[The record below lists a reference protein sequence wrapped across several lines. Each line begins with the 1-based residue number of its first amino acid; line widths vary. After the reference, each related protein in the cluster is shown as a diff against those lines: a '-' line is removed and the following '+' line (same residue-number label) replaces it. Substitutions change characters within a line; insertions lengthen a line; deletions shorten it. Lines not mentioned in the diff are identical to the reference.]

1 MSQQK
6 HSKSIQELARKWQ
19 EGTITEEEKIIFN
32 QWYHSFEDVSLEE
45 VTSENP
51 EQLKMRLYK
60 AISERE
66 HISVNGSWIFKNIRY
81 ISAVA
86 ATLFILLSIGGY
98 FFFSNTKTVQQK
110 QVAEIKTP
118 DVAPGGNKA
127 VLTLA
132 DGSEIDLNDAKNGVL
147 ASQGNLSVS
156 KDKEGQ
162 VIYQD
167 LGKGDNAQRSTV
179 YNTISTPRG
188 GQYQVNLPDGTKVW
202 LNAASTLKFP
212 LAFNKNE
219 RSVELTGEAYFEVNP
234 LKSSKSKSGK
244 VPFIVK
250 SKSQEVEVLGTHF
263 NVNAY
268 GDEVDT
274 RTTLLEGSVKV
285 VQLGSQNS
293 KLLKPG
299 QQSVVDQTITV
310 SDVDAAQAIDWQ
322 KGYFS
327 FDNESVESI
336 MRKISRWYNV
346 DVEYKDNI
354 RYRKFAG
361 RISKFENVSQILQI
375 MEKTKVIHF
384 KIEERRI
391 IVMP

>member
-1 MSQQK
+1 MSEQK
-6 HSKSIQELARKWQ
+6 YNSSIQELARKWQ
-19 EGTITEEEKIIFN
+19 EGTITEEEKLLFN
-32 QWYHSFEDVSLEE
+32 QWYHSFEDGSLEE

-51 EQLKMRLYK
+51 KHLKMRLYK

-66 HISVNGSWIFKNIRY
+66 HIPVNGSWIFKNIRY

-86 ATLFILLSIGGY
+86 ASLFLLLSIGGY
-98 FFFSNTKTVQQK
+98 FYFSDTKTVQQN
-110 QVAEIKTP
+110 QISQNKTH
-118 DVAPGGNKA
+118 DIAPGGNKA

-132 DGSEIDLNDAKNGVL
+132 DGSKIVLNDAKNGVL
-147 ASQGNLSVS
+147 ASQGNLSIS
-156 KDKEGQ
+156 KNKEGQ
-162 VIYQD
+162 VVYQVLENKNSNQKD
-167 LGKGDNAQRSTV
+167 EV
-179 YNTISTPRG
+179 YNTITTPRG
-188 GQYQVNLPDGTKVW
+188 GQYQINLPDGTKVW

-219 RSVELTGEAYFEVNP
+219 RRVELTGEAYFEVNP
-234 LKSSKSKSGK
+234 LASSKIKSGK

-250 SKSQEVEVLGTHF
+250 SQSQEVEVLGTHF

-268 GDEVDT
+268 SDEIDT
-274 RTTLLEGSVKV
+274 RTTLLEGSVKI
-285 VQLGSQNS
+285 VQRGSQNS

-299 QQSVVDQTITV
+299 QQSVVDKTITI
-310 SDVDAAQAIDWQ
+310 SNVDADQAIDWQ

-361 RISKFENVSQILQI
+361 RISKFENVSQILRI

-384 KIEERRI
+384 KIEEGRI
-391 IVMP
+391 TVMP

>member
-1 MSQQK
+1 MSEQK
-6 HSKSIQELARKWQ
+6 YNKGIQELARKWQ
-19 EGTITEEEKIIFN
+19 EGTITEEEKLLFN

-51 EQLKMRLYK
+51 EHLKMRLYK
-60 AISERE
+60 AISEKEQIYLNR
-66 HISVNGSWIFKNIRY
+66 SWIFKNLRY
-81 ISAVA
+81 VSAVA
-86 ATLFILLSIGGY
+86 ATLFLLLSIGGY
-98 FFFSNTKTVQQK
+98 FYFTNTKTVQQD
-110 QVAEIKTP
+110 QVSQNKVH
-118 DVAPGGNKA
+118 DLAPGGNKA

-132 DGSEIDLNDAKNGVL
+132 DGSEIVLNDAKNGVL

-156 KDKEGQ
+156 KNKEGQ
-162 VIYQD
+162 VVYQV
-167 LGKGDNAQRSTV
+167 LENKNSNQKEVV

-188 GQYQVNLPDGTKVW
+188 GQYQINLPDGTEVW

-212 LAFNKNE
+212 LVFSKNE
-219 RSVELTGEAYFEVNP
+219 RRVELTGEAYFEVNP
-234 LKSSKSKSGK
+234 LVSSKSKSRK

-250 SKSQEVEVLGTHF
+250 SQSQEVEVLGTHF

-268 GDEVDT
+268 GDEIDT

-285 VQLGSQNS
+285 AQLGSQNS

-299 QQSVVDQTITV
+299 QQSIVDKTITV
-310 SDVDAAQAIDWQ
+310 SNVDAEQAIDWQ

-346 DVEYKDNI
+346 EVEYKDNI

-361 RISKFENVSQILQI
+361 RISKFENVSQILKI

-384 KIEERRI
+384 KMEEGRI

>member
-1 MSQQK
+1 MSEQK
-6 HSKSIQELARKWQ
+6 YNKGIQELARKWQ
-19 EGTITEEEKIIFN
+19 EGTITEEEKLIFN

-45 VTSENP
+45 VTSENS
-51 EQLKMRLYK
+51 EHLKMRLYK
-60 AISERE
+60 AISEKE
-66 HISVNGSWIFKNIRY
+66 QIYVNRTWIFKNLRY
-81 ISAVA
+81 VSAVA
-86 ATLFILLSIGGY
+86 ATLFLLLSIGGY
-98 FFFSNTKTVQQK
+98 FYFSNTKTVQQD
-110 QVAEIKTP
+110 QVSQNKIH
-118 DVAPGGNKA
+118 DLAPGGNKA

-132 DGSEIDLNDAKNGVL
+132 DGSEIVLNDAKNGVL

-156 KDKEGQ
+156 KNKEGQ
-162 VIYQD
+162 VVYQVQEN
-167 LGKGDNAQRSTV
+167 KNSNQKEVV

-188 GQYQVNLPDGTKVW
+188 GQYQINLPDGTKVW

-212 LAFNKNE
+212 LVFSKNE
-219 RSVELTGEAYFEVNP
+219 RRVELTGEAYFEVNP
-234 LKSSKSKSGK
+234 LASSKSKSRK

-250 SKSQEVEVLGTHF
+250 SQSQEVEVLGTHF

-268 GDEVDT
+268 SDEIDT

-285 VQLGSQNS
+285 AQLGSHNS

-299 QQSVVDQTITV
+299 QQSIVDKTITV
-310 SDVDAAQAIDWQ
+310 SNVDVEQAIDWQ

-361 RISKFENVSQILQI
+361 RISKFENVSQILKI

-384 KIEERRI
+384 KMEEGRI